1 MMKKCLKQAQ
11 PAEEGRK
18 EEDISQGVEKKGKWV
33 LQVEALLVS
42 RTRKLYSFRIF
53 VPPWYQSHICD
64 MGLKLSSGYPV
75 LLQVLG
81 TKN

>member
-18 EEDISQGVEKKGKWV
+18 EEDISQGGKKGKWV

-42 RTRKLYSFRIF
+42 E
-53 VPPWYQSHICD
+53 
-64 MGLKLSSGYPV
+64 
-75 LLQVLG
+75 
-81 TKN
+81 